1 MEKGTKPAV
10 KAKGKACPSKPHSS
24 AEPEESDADGEDRE
38 EPDAEVSASGS
49 GGEEDLSEAAKRA
62 RLRRLCEKKGSGK
75 LNVPEEVHLL
85 WKKGGHTRDQL
96 AELLEESG
104 FEKDVF
110 VKKVLRS
117 KEKVA
122 RDLKG
127 FTKELRA
134 GRSKDIPGAAA
145 PESEPDSSDDEKGG
159 GGSGAKAASSKI
171 TELIGSIESLEK
183 AIEILNDQYEAV
195 ESLKAP
201 CCDVVEFAKQQ
212 VQTNPEAPRV
222 LREFA
227 KVSIN
232 DAEKGCHRIF
242 AKYNYIPPVEIEYT
256 TLGEG
261 YLKDFPFI
269 RLSSWVQ
276 WLLDSGRLWRH
287 FVGARSWESMQEIL
301 NTFWGRYN
309 SLYPEHQVFQMGLDL
324 RCVIP
329 FFSHQDE
336 GRTKKHDGIWIFA
349 SHGCIGRGTTAF
361 LKKGKDRIPLHRSGL
376 GMNFIG
382 CTWSSHFLFCT
393 MVRTVLEENPEAMN
407 DLMKLYATDVALLAH
422 SGIVS
427 EDGTKKVHLI
437 HLGSLGDCPALAK
450 IAGGGKCQGLLRHLS
465 VVLGRSGGQCTP
477 ARLSIR
483 RLLDAS
489 LLARND
495 RTNFAMVFNTPLL
508 EGIPVN
514 PSRLAHFFATDLWHN
529 FGLGM
534 GKQWLG
540 SCFVS
545 LIERGDFWVQT
556 SVETKFQFLTSE
568 FKSFCQMKRL
578 SPHMTE
584 ISRQTMG
591 WPMSS
596 KTPCGQWSKGA
607 VTTHFMLFLEH
618 FCSVHAADS
627 SDEVIMAIVL

>member
-122 RDLKG
+122 RRSAKTRRGWYTVEGMKNTLQWSKPYIAGVVRYCEKSGNERLVKKDRYNKKIKKYYVEVDEEDEDLDYTEEREREEEEFNARDLKG

-145 PESEPDSSDDEKGG
+145 PESEPDSSDDEKGNADD
-159 GGSGAKAASSKI
+159 GSALYHCARM
-171 TELIGSIESLEK
+171 IGRG
-183 AIEILNDQYEAV
+183 
-195 ESLKAP
+195 AP

-450 IAGGGKCQGLLRHLS
+450 IVRGTKAINVALS
-465 VVLGRSGGQCTP
+465 FAYQEGFFILACHGRK
-477 ARLSIR
+477 
-483 RLLDAS
+483 
-489 LLARND
+489 LA
-495 RTNFAMVFNTPLL
+495 
-508 EGIPVN
+508 
-514 PSRLAHFFATDLWHN
+514 
-529 FGLGM
+529 
-534 GKQWLG
+534 QW
-540 SCFVS
+540 
-545 LIERGDFWVQT
+545 
-556 SVETKFQFLTSE
+556 
-568 FKSFCQMKRL
+568 M
-578 SPHMTE
+578 M
-584 ISRQTMG
+584 
-591 WPMSS
+591 
-596 KTPCGQWSKGA
+596 
-607 VTTHFMLFLEH
+607 
-618 FCSVHAADS
+618 
-627 SDEVIMAIVL
+627 

>member
-1 MEKGTKPAV
+1 M
-10 KAKGKACPSKPHSS
+10 
-24 AEPEESDADGEDRE
+24 
-38 EPDAEVSASGS
+38 
-49 GGEEDLSEAAKRA
+49 
-62 RLRRLCEKKGSGK
+62 
-75 LNVPEEVHLL
+75 
-85 WKKGGHTRDQL
+85 
-96 AELLEESG
+96 
-104 FEKDVF
+104 
-110 VKKVLRS
+110 
-117 KEKVA
+117 
-122 RDLKG
+122 
-127 FTKELRA
+127 
-134 GRSKDIPGAAA
+134 
-145 PESEPDSSDDEKGG
+145 
-159 GGSGAKAASSKI
+159 
-171 TELIGSIESLEK
+171 
-183 AIEILNDQYEAV
+183 
-195 ESLKAP
+195 
-201 CCDVVEFAKQQ
+201 
-212 VQTNPEAPRV
+212 QTNPEAPRV

-450 IAGGGKCQGLLRHLS
+450 IAGFSRTFSHVPRAVASARAC
-465 VVLGRSGGQCTP
+465 SGICPWCLAGQEANAHQRAYPFEDYSMHPCWQETIEQILPWSSTP
-477 ARLSIR
+477 
-483 RLLDAS
+483 
-489 LLARND
+489 
-495 RTNFAMVFNTPLL
+495 PLL